1 MMEIF
6 VYSFF
11 KNALIGSLFACIVCG
26 IVGTYVVSRRL
37 VFISGG
43 ISHASFGGVGLGMFL
58 NISPSFMAFLFA
70 TASALGV
77 QALSRGKEIREDSAI
92 AVFWILGMALG
103 IMFSFLTPGY
113 SGELSTYLFGNIL
126 TITTGDI
133 ILLAAI
139 ALTLSLFTS
148 VFFGA
153 ILATSFDRDHAA
165 SRNIPT
171 AFIEGTM
178 IVFVALAIVATLR
191 LVGVVMVIS
200 LLTVPQMTA
209 MLFTNSYKK
218 IIFASIVIGY
228 TTNVAGL
235 LLSYW
240 WDIPSGATIIICS
253 IAFYSLCIIGKAVYR
268 RCVKASC
275 HPQ

>member
-70 TASALGV
+70 AASALGV
-77 QALSRGKEIREDSAI
+77 QALSREKEIREDSAI

-148 VFFGA
+148 AFFGA
-153 ILATSFDRDHAA
+153 ILATAFDREHAA

-253 IAFYSLCIIGKAVYR
+253 IAFYSLCIIGKTVYR